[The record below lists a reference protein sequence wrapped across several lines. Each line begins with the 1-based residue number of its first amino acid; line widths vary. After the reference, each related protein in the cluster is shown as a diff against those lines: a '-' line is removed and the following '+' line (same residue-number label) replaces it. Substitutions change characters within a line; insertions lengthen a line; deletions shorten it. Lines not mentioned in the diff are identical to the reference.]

1 MTKFAQK
8 IISPTKNEK
17 VNITTEFCVFE
28 LVKLPNLSLNWQFR
42 FFGPNLP
49 KKEYLIKIGKK
60 WTAYEFC
67 IFKISRYQT
76 SASRIKFAPKWY
88 FQSKTEKVNSTTKF
102 CIFKLVL
109 VPNFSLIWQFWFSRP
124 NLSKKGISSLNQKK
138 MNTTS
143 KFCIFKS
150 VYIPNF
156 SLNWQF

>member
-1 MTKFAQK
+1 M
-8 IISPTKNEK
+8 
-17 VNITTEFCVFE
+17 NITTEFCVFE
-28 LVKLPNLSLNWQFR
+28 LVKLPNFRLNWQFW

-60 WTAYEFC
+60 WTTYEFRIC
-67 IFKISRYQT
+67 QIFRYQT

-109 VPNFSLIWQFWFSRP
+109 VPNFSLNWQFWFSGP
-124 NLSKKGISSLNQKK
+124 NLPKKGISSLNQKK
-138 MNTTS
+138 MNTTI